1 METIKGTLD
10 GTQPE
15 QPTMYMID
23 ATKCKSIEEMGQLFN
38 ALGIAVSMEY
48 AKENNMEHLLVQ
60 S

>member
-1 METIKGTLD
+1 MEIKGNL
-10 GTQPE
+10 E

-23 ATKCKSIEEMGQLFN
+23 ATKCKSIEEMGMLFN

-60 S
+60 E